1 MYGLKGLSLSE
12 VITTVLA
19 PFNTQYMND
28 VQVSRQFS
36 NIRRSIRNTWTTF
49 KYRVNFL
56 TFLPQRKGVKK
67 TNCFWHDRNF
77 LIPSNFEGKT
87 NLKSKCIFLSLKIM

>member
-36 NIRRSIRNTWTTF
+36 NI
-49 KYRVNFL
+49 L
-56 TFLPQRKGVKK
+56 TLREGVKK
-67 TNCFWHDRNF
+67 T
-77 LIPSNFEGKT
+77 
-87 NLKSKCIFLSLKIM
+87 